1 VVKNLGDFMPPITR
15 LSILAAVALAGCASA
30 PPYNGP
36 PGKHLVYVD
45 GQGRAV
51 RQFDYPDDAFCRRVQ
66 AIAGRGAH
74 CQPEP
79 APGLTA
85 SATLR
90 YNPPG
95 VLVEGHYADLE
106 RCRKDTRTMAPGVTL
121 INACRA
127 R

>member
-1 VVKNLGDFMPPITR
+1 MQHTLYRIVL
-15 LSILAAVALAGCASA
+15 LAGAALLGACAA
-30 PPYNGP
+30 TQQAEGP
-36 PGKHLVYVD
+36 PGKHLVYRD
-45 GQGRAV
+45 GSGVAM
-51 RQFDYPDDAFCRRVQ
+51 RQFDYPNDDFCRRVERM
-66 AIAGRGAH
+66 AGRAAR
-74 CQPEP
+74 CQPDSMGSQMK
-79 APGLTA
+79 AQ
-85 SATLR
+85 ATLR